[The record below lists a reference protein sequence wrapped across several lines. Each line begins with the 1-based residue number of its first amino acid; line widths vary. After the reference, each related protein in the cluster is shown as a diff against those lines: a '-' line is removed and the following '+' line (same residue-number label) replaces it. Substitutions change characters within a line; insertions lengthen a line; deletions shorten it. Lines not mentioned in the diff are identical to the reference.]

1 MNVLLLCLCGCESV
15 FNVAEIEQRLWC
27 LEFLGVQIYSLYIL
41 LPRCLFSLRRLF
53 FRCLLCPAVPVCLF
67 DLCSRGVNSTES
79 LREDGWRGWGS
90 VKERES
96 DWVWVSLACSGPLL
110 CRMNDGRGQEIS
122 DTSESKVEWKPY
134 WGVNLVFSV
143 LRYKYLKVRQSGITE
158 DQCPP
163 PINTITAIALNL
175 HWTAVPTKHVFSSN
189 KGLLHSVT
197 KLKILKL
204 NWKKS
209 SCCNSCYFQVQG
221 VLSSKRNCFC
231 LEKHR
236 QHSVN
241 ESLYSQQEVT
251 FIIALLEKP
260 LSFLLLM
267 HCCCLT
273 CVYTP
278 LLNATGSDLCG

>member
-41 LPRCLFSLRRLF
+41 LPRCLSSLRRLF

-163 PINTITAIALNL
+163 PHLPPP
-175 HWTAVPTKHVFSSN
+175 WT
-189 KGLLHSVT
+189 
-197 KLKILKL
+197 
-204 NWKKS
+204 
-209 SCCNSCYFQVQG
+209 Q
-221 VLSSKRNCFC
+221 
-231 LEKHR
+231 
-236 QHSVN
+236 
-241 ESLYSQQEVT
+241 SQ
-251 FIIALLEKP
+251 P
-260 LSFLLLM
+260 LLLIS
-267 HCCCLT
+267 T
-273 CVYTP
+273 E
-278 LLNATGSDLCG
+278 LLFLQNTYSRQTKDFSTLSPNSKYWN